1 MQTDKRSGH
10 AADPRLLPGHRQFCS
25 CLQRRNIILKFSE
38 NLNIQ
43 LAMLAGQLLNPNE
56 EFLKSEQHLV
66 IDDFTSGDCDDDS
79 EGGEG
84 DGDGE
89 EAHDALKARLLYEG
103 QVDFCLNN
111 YLFNSLRT
119 VQ

>member
-1 MQTDKRSGH
+1 M
-10 AADPRLLPGHRQFCS
+10 
-25 CLQRRNIILKFSE
+25 LQ
-38 NLNIQ
+38 
-43 LAMLAGQLLNPNE
+43 PNTGLE
-56 EFLKSEQHLV
+56 EFSKSKEDLV

-103 QVDFCLNN
+103 QVLI
-111 YLFNSLRT
+111 YLCSKIC
-119 VQ
+119 